1 MQPYDQTVVQPWQW
15 NFPLEAYVLGFL
27 VLIVAAIVFATQMGR
42 DRRNLPNEMGRN
54 VEDFAGLIQEAN
66 APLPRFLLAFYGI
79 IAIAIIGYIVVTLI
93 SGYRY

>member
-1 MQPYDQTVVQPWQW
+1 MQPYDPLVIEPWDW
-15 NFPLEAYVLGFL
+15 NLPLEAYVIGALL
-27 VLIVAAIVFATQMGR
+27 VIVAAIVFATMMGR

-66 APLPRFLLAFYGI
+66 APLPWFLVGFYI
-79 IAIAIIGYIVVTLI
+79 MIATAIVGYLIVTLI